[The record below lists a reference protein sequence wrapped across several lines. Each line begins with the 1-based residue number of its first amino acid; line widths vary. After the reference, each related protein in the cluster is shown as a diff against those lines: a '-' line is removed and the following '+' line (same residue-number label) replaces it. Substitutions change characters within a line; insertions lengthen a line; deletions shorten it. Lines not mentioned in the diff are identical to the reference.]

1 MPRENYTTMINDE
14 ESRKAI
20 VDEFVKQI
28 ELSKAAANTYYQMIK
43 NKPSTPLVRRE
54 LTGNIVISCYS
65 FASNIVFVAYCTP
78 RLI

>member
-20 VDEFVKQI
+20 VGKFVKQI

-43 NKPSTPLVRRE
+43 NKPSTPW
-54 LTGNIVISCYS
+54 
-65 FASNIVFVAYCTP
+65 FVDGCPNAITT
-78 RLI
+78 